1 MNYLEQMGIV
11 GYLLL
16 ACSIISLAVILE
28 RLIFF
33 LYNHPISEKWII
45 GLLQLQTHALPEDL
59 TQELQHKRFGR
70 IILELFSQRTMDPE
84 ERESLLSLRLLEVQS
99 ELSRYLQL
107 LKILASISPLL
118 GLLGTILGMIRS
130 FDAIAQVQG
139 PITPSVI
146 ASGISQAMLTTA
158 AGLLIAIPS
167 LLAYSLFQ
175 MRAAS
180 LMNSLTRQLNLLNQH
195 IKHRG

>member
-1 MNYLEQMGIV
+1 MNYLEQMGVV

-16 ACSIISLAVILE
+16 ACSIISLAIIIE

-33 LYNHPISEKWII
+33 LSNHPISEKWIAR
-45 GLLQLQTHALPEDL
+45 LLQLQTHVLPEDL
-59 TQELQHKRFGR
+59 IRDLQHKRFGR
-70 IILELFSQRTMDPE
+70 VILELFTQQSMDHE

-139 PITPSVI
+139 PITPSLI

-175 MRAAS
+175 MRTSA
-180 LMNSLTRQLNLLNQH
+180 LMHNLTRQLNLLNQH
-195 IKHRG
+195 IKHTS